1 MTLMYDVGSGE
12 GGQRVAGEGA
22 YAVRKIFVVVDPT
35 RLVQPALEK
44 AEWIAEANGANL
56 DVYCCTYDSHLAF
69 DHAAKQVAVE
79 NTGAWLER
87 ICAPT
92 KAKGIGVT
100 TRVDWDAD
108 WRTRIVEAAEAS
120 SADLIVKTS
129 ARHSQ
134 LARHLMKTSDWS
146 LLRNVASPTLL
157 VNPNH
162 LADNRVVLAAVKLKP
177 NDEVHFTLNERV
189 IRMSHRIAAA
199 LEADLHAVTVYRGE
213 EIYFDR
219 QRFADRC
226 GLPRNRVHAVEG
238 VPHRGVAEIATEIGA
253 GVLIVGCA
261 SGEAREHGALVADTA
276 QRVIDEVNADV
287 VVVPPA

>member
-1 MTLMYDVGSGE
+1 MAED
-12 GGQRVAGEGA
+12 GA

-44 AEWIAEANGANL
+44 AEWIAEANGASL

-69 DHAAKQVAVE
+69 DHDAKQVALE
-79 NTGAWLER
+79 KTRAWLER

-92 KAKGIGVT
+92 RAKGVDVT
-100 TRVDWDAD
+100 TRVEWDAD
-108 WRTRIVEAAEAS
+108 WRGKIVAAATAAN
-120 SADLIVKTS
+120 ADLIVKTS

-146 LLRNVASPTLL
+146 LLRSLASPTLL
-157 VNPNH
+157 VNPNQPVN
-162 LADNRVVLAAVKLKP
+162 NRVVLAAVKLKP

-189 IRMSHRIAAA
+189 IRMAHRIAAA
-199 LEADLHAVTVYRGE
+199 LDADLHAATVYRGD

-219 QRFADRC
+219 QRFADSC
-226 GLPRNRVHAVEG
+226 GLPRNRVHAAEG
-238 VPHRGVAEIATEIGA
+238 APHKGVAQIAGEIGA
-253 GVLIVGCA
+253 GILIVGCA
-261 SGEAREHGALVADTA
+261 NGEARERGGAMLGDTA

-287 VVVPPA
+287 VVVPPV